1 METVIFVTNNEG
13 KHREVERLLAGLQ
26 IRFQRM
32 DLTGHE
38 GVNDVEDVARLRVT
52 EAYARLK
59 QACFVE
65 RSGLFLYDHPGELG
79 MKFKRALR
87 DLGEE
92 DLARRYGGAR
102 GVARVAVAYEDGT
115 GPRVFSGSISG
126 TLSSE
131 PRGEGGYGWDR
142 IWLPDGYERTLAE
155 MQSSKFVVNMPFGG
169 QGLLMR
175 AAPYLE
181 LGDTLRGET
190 SAGTFEAHVTV
201 GPCDLEA
208 FRAACAELG
217 VKCISIELS
226 RGETKHQPMTG
237 SFHHGEVVGVHGEV
251 MELARSLAK
260 RGFDVTRAKIER
272 HGHLERTT
280 PETDAAAATA
290 PSTNYF
296 EYHVKIA
303 PPADADLSALASRLA
318 PFGAHLSRNARN
330 DSGERFVTL
339 RVRAGRIT
347 AEQRFAELLAMLA
360 ELRLDVRSRIREYTV
375 VDSNLDLDKG
385 WLP

>member
-1 METVIFVTNNEG
+1 VELETVIFVTNNEG
-13 KHREVERLLAGLQ
+13 KHRAVERLLAGLQ

-32 DLTGHE
+32 DLAGHD

-65 RSGLFLYDHPGELG
+65 RSGLFLYDHPNELG
-79 MKFKRALR
+79 AKFKRALR

-126 TLSSE
+126 TLLSE
-131 PRGEGGYGWDR
+131 PRGEGGHGWDR

-155 MQSSKFVVNMPFGG
+155 MQSSKFVVNM
-169 QGLLMR
+169 R

-181 LGDTLRGET
+181 LGDMLRGET

-237 SFHHGEVVGVHGEV
+237 SFQ
-251 MELARSLAK
+251 
-260 RGFDVTRAKIER
+260 RGFDVTRTKIER

-296 EYHVKIA
+296 EFHVKIA

-318 PFGAHLSRNARN
+318 PLGAHLSRNARN

-347 AEQRFAELLAMLA
+347 AEKRFAQLLAMLA

>member
-1 METVIFVTNNEG
+1 VELASVIFVTNNEG

-32 DLTGHE
+32 DLAGHE
-38 GVNDVEDVARLRVT
+38 GATGVEELARLRVT

-59 QACFVE
+59 QPCFVE
-65 RSGLFLYDHPGELG
+65 STGLFLWDHPNELG
-79 MKFKRALR
+79 VKFKRTLR
-87 DLGEE
+87 DLGEAE
-92 DLARRYGGAR
+92 LARRFGGSR

-126 TLSSE
+126 TLLRD

-142 IWLPDGYERTLAE
+142 IWVPDGYERTLAE
-155 MQSSKFVVNMPFGG
+155 MQSSKFVVNM
-169 QGLLMR
+169 R
-175 AAPYLE
+175 AAAYLE
-181 LGDTLRGET
+181 LGDQLRGET

-201 GPCDLEA
+201 GPCDLDA
-208 FRAACAELG
+208 FRAACTELG

-251 MELARSLAK
+251 MELARGLAK
-260 RGFDVTRAKIER
+260 RGFDVTRTKIER

-280 PETDAAAATA
+280 PETDAAAALA
-290 PSTNYF
+290 PATNYF
-296 EYHVKIA
+296 EYHVKLV
-303 PPADADLSALASRLA
+303 PPPDADLTALGSRLA
-318 PFGAHLSRNARN
+318 PLGAHLSRNARN
-330 DSGERFVTL
+330 ESGERFVTL
-339 RVRAGRIT
+339 RVRAGRLT
-347 AEQRFAELLAMLA
+347 AEKRFAELLAMIA
-360 ELRLDVRSRIREYTV
+360 ELRLEVRSRIREYTV

>member
-1 METVIFVTNNEG
+1 MESVIFVTNNEG

-32 DLTGHE
+32 DLAGHD
-38 GVNDVEDVARLRVT
+38 GVEDVDELARLRVA

-59 QACFVE
+59 RACFVE

-79 MKFKRALR
+79 VRFKRALR
-87 DLGEE
+87 DLGAEE
-92 DLARRYGGAR
+92 LARKYGGST
-102 GVARVAVAYEDGT
+102 GVARVAVAYEDGR

-126 TLSSE
+126 TLLKE

-142 IWLPDGYERTLAE
+142 IWVPTGYDRTLAE
-155 MQSSKFVVNMPFGG
+155 MQSSKFVVN
-169 QGLLMR
+169 MR

-226 RGETKHQPMTG
+226 RGATKHQPMTG
-237 SFHHGEVVGVHGEV
+237 SFHHGEIVGVHGEV
-251 MELARSLAK
+251 TELARGLAK
-260 RGFDVTRAKIER
+260 RGFDVTRTKIER

-296 EYHVKIA
+296 EYHVKIV
-303 PPADADLSALASRLA
+303 PPAGADLTALASRVA
-318 PFGAHLSRNARN
+318 PLGAHLSRNARN
-330 DSGERFVTL
+330 ETGERFVTL
-339 RVRAGRIT
+339 RVRAGRLT
-347 AEQRFAELLAMLA
+347 AEKRFAELLAVLD
-360 ELRLDVRSRIREYTV
+360 ELRLEVRSRIREYTV
-375 VDSNLDLDKG
+375 IDSNLELDEG

>member
-1 METVIFVTNNEG
+1 MESVIFVTNNEG

-32 DLTGHE
+32 DLAGHE
-38 GVNDVEDVARLRVT
+38 GVEDVDELARLRVT
-52 EAYARLK
+52 EAYARLS
-59 QACFVE
+59 QPCFVE

-79 MKFKRALR
+79 LRFKRALR

-92 DLARRYGGAR
+92 VLARKYGGSR

-126 TLSSE
+126 TLLRE

-142 IWLPDGYERTLAE
+142 IWMPDGYERTLAE
-155 MQSSKFVVNMPFGG
+155 MQSSKFVVN
-169 QGLLMR
+169 MR

-208 FRAACAELG
+208 FRAACAELD

-237 SFHHGEVVGVHGEV
+237 SFHHGEIAGVHAEV
-251 MELARSLAK
+251 MELARGLAK
-260 RGFDVTRAKIER
+260 RGFDVTRTKIER
-272 HGHLERTT
+272 HGHHERTT

-290 PSTNYF
+290 PSTSYY
-296 EYHVKIA
+296 EYHVKIV
-303 PPADADLSALASRLA
+303 PPPDADLTMLASRLA
-318 PFGAHLSRNARN
+318 PLGAHLSRNARN
-330 DSGERFVTL
+330 EGGERFVTL
-339 RVRAGRIT
+339 RVRAGRTT
-347 AEQRFAELLAMLA
+347 AEKRFAELLAMLE
-360 ELRLDVRSRIREYTV
+360 ELRLDTRSRIREYTV
-375 VDSNLDLDKG
+375 VDSNLELDKG

>member
-1 METVIFVTNNEG
+1 VELETVIFVTNNEG

-26 IRFQRM
+26 VRFQRM
-32 DLTGHE
+32 DLAGHE
-38 GVNDVEDVARLRVT
+38 GALDVEELARLRVS
-52 EAYARLK
+52 EAYARLS

-79 MKFKRALR
+79 VKFKRALR

-92 DLARRYGGAR
+92 ALARKYGGSR
-102 GVARVAVAYEDGT
+102 GVARVAVAYEDARGT
-115 GPRVFSGSISG
+115 RVFSGSISG
-126 TLSSE
+126 TLLEE

-142 IWLPDGYERTLAE
+142 IWMPDGYDRTLAE
-155 MQSSKFVVNMPFGG
+155 MQSSAFVVN
-169 QGLLMR
+169 MR

-208 FRAACAELG
+208 FRAACTELG

-237 SFHHGEVVGVHGEV
+237 SFHHGEIVGVHGEV

-260 RGFDVTRAKIER
+260 KGFDVTRTKIER

-290 PSTNYF
+290 PSTSYF
-296 EYHVKIA
+296 EYHVKIV
-303 PPADADLSALASRLA
+303 PPAGADLGALASRLA
-318 PFGAHLSRNARN
+318 PLGAHLSRNARN
-330 DSGERFVTL
+330 ESGERFVTF

-347 AEQRFAELLAMLA
+347 AEKRFAELLAMLE

-375 VDSNLDLDKG
+375 VDSNLALDRG

>member
-13 KHREVERLLAGLQ
+13 KHREVERLLAGLSV
-26 IRFQRM
+26 RFQRM
-32 DLTGHE
+32 DLAGHE
-38 GVNDVEDVARLRVT
+38 GVEDVEELARLRVA

-59 QACFVE
+59 QPCFVE

-79 MKFKRALR
+79 VKFKRALR

-92 DLARRYGGAR
+92 ALARKYGGSH

-126 TLSSE
+126 TLLKE

-142 IWLPDGYERTLAE
+142 IWVPTGYQRTLAE
-155 MQSSKFVVNMPFGG
+155 MQSSKFVVN
-169 QGLLMR
+169 MR

-237 SFHHGEVVGVHGEV
+237 SFHHGEIVGVHGEV
-251 MELARSLAK
+251 MELARGLAK
-260 RGFDVTRAKIER
+260 RGFDVTRTKIER

-296 EYHVKIA
+296 EYHVKIV
-303 PPADADLSALASRLA
+303 PPANADPTALASRLA
-318 PFGAHLSRNARN
+318 SLGAHLSRNARN
-330 DSGERFVTL
+330 ESGERFVTL

-347 AEQRFAELLAMLA
+347 AEKRFAELLAMLA
-360 ELRLDVRSRIREYTV
+360 ELRLEVRSRIREYTV
-375 VDSNLDLDKG
+375 VDSNLELDKG

>member
-1 METVIFVTNNEG
+1 VELETVIFVTNNEG
-13 KHREVERLLAGLQ
+13 KHREVERLLAGLSV
-26 IRFQRM
+26 RFQRM
-32 DLTGHE
+32 DLAGHDDSE
-38 GVNDVEDVARLRVT
+38 DVEELARLRVT

-65 RSGLFLYDHPGELG
+65 RSGLFLHDHPGELG
-79 MKFKRALR
+79 VRFKRALR

-92 DLARRYGGAR
+92 ELARKYGGAR
-102 GVARVAVAYEDGT
+102 GVARVAVAYEDRN
-115 GPRVFSGSISG
+115 GPQVFSGSTSG
-126 TLSSE
+126 TLLKE

-142 IWLPDGYERTLAE
+142 IWVPDGYERTLAE
-155 MQSSKFVVNMPFGG
+155 MQSSKFIVN
-169 QGLLMR
+169 MR

-201 GPCDLEA
+201 GPCDLDS

-226 RGETKHQPMTG
+226 RGETQHQPMTG
-237 SFHHGEVVGVHGEV
+237 SFHHGEIVGVHGEV
-251 MELARSLAK
+251 MELARELAK
-260 RGFDVTRAKIER
+260 RGFDVTRTKIER

-280 PETDAAAATA
+280 PETDQAAAIA

-303 PPADADLSALASRLA
+303 PPADADLVALASRIA
-318 PFGAHLSRNARN
+318 PLGAHLSRNARN
-330 DSGERFVTL
+330 ESGERFVTL

-347 AEQRFAELLAMLA
+347 AEKRFAELLAMLA

-375 VDSNLDLDKG
+375 IDSNLELDKG